1 MVANWADQGKQY
13 AAFVEA
19 ELKAEYDRR
28 ASVNSRAA
36 GALTASTGL
45 VTLVLGVFAVLVGK
59 DFVLTGHA
67 RGALAVALGSLLL
80 AAACAVIAA
89 LPWKSTVP
97 SPEYLQSLIDD
108 HWQVSEVA
116 ARNITSNSNVG
127 VIRRLRSGTDIKFK
141 FLIASSAFQLAATG
155 ALVLCTLLVV

>member
-1 MVANWADQGKQY
+1 MAVNWADQGKQY
-13 AAFVEA
+13 TAFIEA

-59 DFVLTGHA
+59 DFVLTGYA
-67 RGALAVALGSLLL
+67 RTALAIALGCLLL
-80 AAACAVIAA
+80 AAACAVIAG

-97 SPEYLQSLIDD
+97 SPGYLQSLIDV
-108 HWQVSEVA
+108 HWQVTEAA
-116 ARNITSNSNVG
+116 ARNITSDTNVG
-127 VIRRLRSGTDIKFK
+127 VIRRLRSGTDIKFR
-141 FLIASSAFQLAATG
+141 FLIASSGFQLGATG
-155 ALVLCTLLVV
+155 ALAVCTMIVA